1 VLIRVRVELM
11 LDVEADSTKQ
21 VLHTLRIHPGR
32 AAKFSML
39 DGKRVKLQNAFV
51 LSTSVESIEAGENE
65 CSGY

>member
-1 VLIRVRVELM
+1 MLIRVKVELM

-21 VLHTLRIHPGR
+21 VLHTLRVHPKR

-39 DGKRVKLQNAFV
+39 DGKRVKLQGASV
-51 LSTSVESIEAGENE
+51 LSTSIESIIAGENE

>member
-1 VLIRVRVELM
+1 VLIRVKVELL

-21 VLHTLRIHPGR
+21 VLHTLRIHPKR

-39 DGKRVKLQNAFV
+39 DGKRVKLQGASV
-51 LSTSVESIEAGENE
+51 LSTSVESITAGEEE

>member
-1 VLIRVRVELM
+1 MLIRVRVELL

-21 VLHTLRIHPGR
+21 VLHTLRIHPKR

-39 DGKRVKLQNAFV
+39 DGKRVKLRDASV
-51 LSTSVESIEAGENE
+51 LSTSVESIIAGEEE